1 MLSFDVSYHW
11 HNFHAHYQAQL
22 ALGVTSILGASGGG
36 KSTLLSL
43 LGGYIEGQG
52 SLQFAGQEL
61 LSLAPYERPITTL
74 FQSDNLFPQL
84 SVWDNI
90 AIGLSPSRALSQAQ
104 QDKVNWALAQVQ
116 LQQHSDKFPDQ
127 LSGGQAQRVA
137 IARVL
142 VREKPILLL
151 DEPFSALDP
160 KLRSDMLH
168 LIKTLTEQ
176 YQWTTIMVTHSP
188 MDAILLG
195 GQVLLVEEGKVAAQV
210 PASVLRD
217 PPSDSPFNRYLHVSP
232 VAK

>member
-1 MLSFDVSYHW
+1 MLSFDLKYRW
-11 HNFHAHYQAQL
+11 QGFDAHYQGQL
-22 ALGVTSILGASGGG
+22 EAGVTAILGASGGG

-52 SLQFAGQEL
+52 TLCFDDQDL
-61 LSLAPYERPITTL
+61 LSCLPHERPITTL

-84 SVWDNI
+84 TVKDNI
-90 AIGLSPSRALSQAQ
+90 AIGLSPSRKLSSEQAA
-104 QDKVNWALAQVQ
+104 KVTWALEQVA
-116 LQQHSDKFPDQ
+116 LQEYSDSFPDQ

-168 LIKTLTEQ
+168 LIKDLTDQ
-176 YQWTTIMVTHSP
+176 YDWTTIMVTHSP
-188 MDAILLG
+188 GDVALLG
-195 GQVLLVEEGKVAAQV
+195 GQVILVEAGKVVAQADAKILHEMPV
-210 PASVLRD
+210 N
-217 PPSDSPFNRYLHVSP
+217 SPFNRYLQVSTRE
-232 VAK
+232 K